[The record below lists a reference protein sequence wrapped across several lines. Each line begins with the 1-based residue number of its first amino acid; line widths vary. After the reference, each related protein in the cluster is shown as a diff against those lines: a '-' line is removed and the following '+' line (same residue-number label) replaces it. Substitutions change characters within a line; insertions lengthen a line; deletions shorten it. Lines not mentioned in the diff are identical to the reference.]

1 MKYFLITLVILL
13 THTSSAK
20 AAAKLTVEEEIVT
33 RAFAALTI
41 AGIYDKICN
50 ESQTQKADPM
60 TSESVNFYGNMQMLA
75 ARMGGLWHV
84 KNPQAPVDDGLK
96 FLQTVQ
102 KKIEDSVE
110 DKLQKSGCQ
119 SADGDE
125 AKKAFTLITQTHPGV
140 LYNILDK
147 SITDKGGT
155 ITPPEQPATEKKD

>member
-1 MKYFLITLVILL
+1 MKHFVIALVILI
-13 THTSSAK
+13 TSISSAK
-20 AAAKLTVEEEIVT
+20 AAAQLTIEEEIIT
-33 RAFAALTI
+33 KAFAALTI

-50 ESQTQKADPM
+50 ESKTQKADPM
-60 TSESVNFYGNMQMLA
+60 TGESVNFYGNMQMLA
-75 ARMGGLWHV
+75 ARMGGLWHI
-84 KNPQAPVDDGLK
+84 KNPQASVDDGLK

-110 DKLQKSGCQ
+110 GTLQKSGCQ
-119 SADGDE
+119 SAEGDE

-155 ITPPEQPATEKKD
+155 ITPPEQPSAEKKN